1 MATSRV
7 SNEQQE
13 ARRGQRP
20 GRSGYNPAARAA
32 ADSGFSTGF
41 NSFLST
47 GRLALALRLGL
58 RYGVD
63 RRFIPRYLG
72 ILATDIGF
80 APFRLWQSIAYG
92 RRIERTD
99 IHPEPIFLL
108 GFWRSGTTLLHNL
121 FACDPQWGFVNTYQ
135 AALPDLFL
143 AGQNRL
149 RRLLASSLPEN
160 RGIDNIPV
168 DFAMPQEEEI
178 ALMCASG
185 LSPYVSLNFPRTA
198 NETLEYLFMG
208 DSVDQRERERWRAEY
223 TRLLKAASLY
233 MDGKPLVL
241 KSPSNTSRIAE
252 LLRLFPDARF
262 VYIQRNPYDTLRSY
276 LHLIRLMNGWH
287 ALQSFDFD
295 ELVLRQV
302 KIYRRM
308 AEAYLEQKAL
318 IPDGRLV
325 EIRYEE
331 LEQDKIGQMQRIYRA
346 LSLDGYDG
354 FAPQLADYVASI
366 ADFQKNPSHISD
378 QVIQL
383 VNEHVPFLVSEYGY
397 EPMEPADA
405 AQRIDRDNIE
415 M

>member
-1 MATSRV
+1 MARSEAT
-7 SNEQQE
+7 NDQQD
-13 ARRGQRP
+13 ARRSRRF
-20 GRSGYNPAARAA
+20 GRSGYNPAGRADAA
-32 ADSGFSTGF
+32 AGFSTGF
-41 NSFLST
+41 NSFLAT
-47 GRLALALRLGL
+47 GRLSLALRLGL

-72 ILATDIGF
+72 ILATDVAF
-80 APFRLWQSIAYG
+80 APLRCWQSVAYG
-92 RRIERTD
+92 RRIARAE

-108 GFWRSGTTLLHNL
+108 GFWRSGTTMLHNL

-178 ALMCASG
+178 ALMCTSER
-185 LSPYVSLNFPRTA
+185 SPYVSLYFPRTA
-198 NETLEYLFMG
+198 DETLEYLFMG
-208 DSVDQRERERWRAEY
+208 DAISERQRERWRADY
-223 TRLLKAASLY
+223 TRLLQAASLY

-241 KSPSNTSRIAE
+241 KSPSNTSRVAE
-252 LLRLFPDARF
+252 LLRLFPEARF

-276 LHLIRLMNGWH
+276 LHLLRLMNGWH

-308 AEAYLEQKAL
+308 AQAYLEQRQL
-318 IPDGRLV
+318 IPAGRLV

-331 LEQDKIGQMQRIYRA
+331 LERDKVGHIQHIYQT
-346 LSLDGYDG
+346 LNLPGYDD
-354 FAPQLADYVASI
+354 FAPQLAEYAASI
-366 ADFQKNPSHISD
+366 DDFQKNPAQVSD

-383 VNEHVPFLVSEYGY
+383 VNDYVPFLVSEFGY
-397 EPMEPADA
+397 EFMDSPAA
-405 AQRIDRDNIE
+405 T
-415 M
+415 